1 MGLFDKLKHKKHE
14 PVEAA
19 PAPAS
24 HIASAPAADA
34 ETGAGA
40 VEKDMPRF
48 DSSKVTVVFV
58 LGGPGAGKGTQCA
71 RLVQDY
77 GFVHLSAG
85 DLLRAE
91 QQRPGS
97 QYGAMI
103 ADYIK
108 EGKIVPME
116 VTVALLSNAIAEA
129 LSKQATTEAD
139 HSIPEE
145 HKLKWSDG
153 KGRFLVDGF
162 PRKMDQAIKFDES
175 VCESKFVLFLQCSEE
190 VMLERL
196 LERGK
201 TSGRADDNIESIKKR
216 FQTFVETSMPVVDYY
231 RKQDRVVEVD
241 SIKTVDQVYAEIK
254 EAMDRTFAKLEQ

>member
-1 MGLFDKLKHKKHE
+1 MGVLDKVKTKKHDDE
-14 PVEAA
+14 Q
-19 PAPAS
+19 
-24 HIASAPAADA
+24 ASAAGSDAPSDAAVA
-34 ETGAGA
+34 ASSEP
-40 VEKDMPRF
+40 PRF
-48 DSSKVTVVFV
+48 DASKVTVIFV

-71 RLVQDY
+71 RLVKDY

-91 QQRPGS
+91 QQREGS
-97 QYGAMI
+97 EYGAMI

-129 LSKQATTEAD
+129 LSKAGQTDAG
-139 HSIPEE
+139 HSVPEE
-145 HKLKWSDG
+145 HQAKWADG

-162 PRKMDQAIKFDES
+162 PRKMDQALKFDET
-175 VCESKFVLFLQCSEE
+175 VCLSQFVLFLYATEA

-216 FQTFVETSMPVVDYY
+216 FETFVNTSMPVVEHY
-231 RKQDRVVEVD
+231 RKQNRVVEVD
-241 SIKTVDQVYAEIK
+241 AIKLVDQVYADIK
-254 EAMDRTFAKLEQ
+254 QAMDRTFAQH